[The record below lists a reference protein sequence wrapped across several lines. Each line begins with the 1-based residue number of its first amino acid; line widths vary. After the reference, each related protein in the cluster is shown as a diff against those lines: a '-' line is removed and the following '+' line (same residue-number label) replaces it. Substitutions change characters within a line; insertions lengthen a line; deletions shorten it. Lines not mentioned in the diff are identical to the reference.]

1 MSQLLRS
8 MNDQARGGAR
18 LSADDATTYVHEPD
32 DGSTTASMATDHA
45 AGTLTSTE
53 VTAAVGDVRLTIRS
67 SKSPLS
73 ENPLGPSASSG
84 MAWAAGRTHTPHT
97 TSATLM
103 TQRAVLIASRGSIRQ
118 VTGSR
123 PDGHEIPLHST
134 FRNSKGPAS
143 QRPRDREALG
153 LTIPPSLLLRADQV
167 IE

>member
-1 MSQLLRS
+1 MRRRTCT
-8 MNDQARGGAR
+8 N
-18 LSADDATTYVHEPD
+18 PD

-53 VTAAVGDVRLTIRS
+53 VTASVGDVRLTSRS
-67 SKSPLS
+67 SKPPLS
-73 ENPLGPSASSG
+73 ETPLGPSASSG
-84 MAWAAGRTHTPHT
+84 MAWAAGRTHTH
-97 TSATLM
+97 SATLM

-143 QRPRDREALG
+143 QQPRDREALG